1 MSPLYCNDG
10 TFLKSDTTIFHGEVD
25 ISDESLPHYKKN
37 TRANE
42 CLIWLLLNVCGGATA
57 AYKVIPSTP
66 DPYLLGD
73 TKEKTRAQKG
83 ASYGTFWS
91 KCEQKSALTS
101 RNKQY
106 CLATL
111 LSIYLWRA

>member
-42 CLIWLLLNVCGGATA
+42 CLIWLLLNVYGGATP

-73 TKEKTRAQKG
+73 TKEKTRAQEGGKLR
-83 ASYGTFWS
+83 YILEQMRTK
-91 KCEQKSALTS
+91 KCPNQP
-101 RNKQY
+101 
-106 CLATL
+106 
-111 LSIYLWRA
+111 

>member
-42 CLIWLLLNVCGGATA
+42 CLIWLLLNVYGRATA

-66 DPYLLGD
+66 DPMTLIHWVTPRKRLGP
-73 TKEKTRAQKG
+73 RKG
-83 ASYGTFWS
+83 QATVHSG
-91 KCEQKSALTS
+91 ANA
-101 RNKQY
+101 NKKVP
-106 CLATL
+106 
-111 LSIYLWRA
+111 